1 MWHTLT
7 QATQLTGRSRRSLYR
22 DMDAG
27 RVSYRVRD
35 DGRRELE
42 TSELIRAYGPL
53 RGLARV
59 TVPEVAQADT
69 PDGTPYAA
77 LLDELRLLRE
87 EVAGLRAEL
96 RLIEHKPSERVA
108 IGEAIEA
115 ELDGRHG
122 GDRRSETAE
131 DQEGKFSTLIE
142 GKTRDLAAKSPKPA
156 QSFADLLAGLGD

>member
-1 MWHTLT
+1 MWHTLA
-7 QATQLTGRSRRSLYR
+7 QATKLTGRSRRSLYR

-53 RGLARV
+53 RGLARE

-69 PDGTPYAA
+69 PDGTPSAEPMAA
-77 LLDELRLLRE
+77 LLEELRLLRE

-96 RLIEHKPSERVA
+96 RLIEHKPDKPPM
-108 IGEAIEA
+108 GEK
-115 ELDGRHG
+115 G
-122 GDRRSETAE
+122 G
-131 DQEGKFSTLIE
+131 Q
-142 GKTRDLAAKSPKPA
+142 KPPSGPA
-156 QSFADLLAGLGD
+156 RSFADLLASLDMGDSET

>member
-1 MWHTLT
+1 MWHTLA
-7 QATQLTGRSRRSLYR
+7 QATKLTGRSRRSLYR

-53 RGLARV
+53 RGLARE

-69 PDGTPYAA
+69 PDGTPSAEPMAA
-77 LLDELRLLRE
+77 LLEELRLLRE

-96 RLIEHKPSERVA
+96 RLIEHKPDKPPM
-108 IGEAIEA
+108 GEHPA
-115 ELDGRHG
+115 G
-122 GDRRSETAE
+122 G
-131 DQEGKFSTLIE
+131 Q
-142 GKTRDLAAKSPKPA
+142 KPPSGPA
-156 QSFADLLAGLGD
+156 SSFADLLASLDVGDGET

>member
-1 MWHTLT
+1 MWHTLA
-7 QATQLTGRSRRSLYR
+7 QATKLTGRSRRSLYR

-53 RGLARV
+53 RGLARE

-69 PDGTPYAA
+69 PDGTPSAEPMAA
-77 LLDELRLLRE
+77 LLEELRLLRE

-96 RLIEHKPSERVA
+96 RLIEHKPGPA
-108 IGEAIEA
+108 KYPEA
-115 ELDGRHG
+115 G
-122 GDRRSETAE
+122 GF
-131 DQEGKFSTLIE
+131 K
-142 GKTRDLAAKSPKPA
+142 AAVEQPDSVPA
-156 QSFADLLAGLGD
+156 RSFADLLKTLDG

>member
-1 MWHTLT
+1 MWHTLA
-7 QATQLTGRSRRSLYR
+7 QATKLTGRSRRSLYR

-53 RGLARV
+53 RGLARE

-69 PDGTPYAA
+69 PDGTPSAEPMAA
-77 LLDELRLLRE
+77 LLEELRLLRE

-96 RLIEHKPSERVA
+96 RLIEHKPDKPPM
-108 IGEAIEA
+108 GEK
-115 ELDGRHG
+115 GR
-122 GDRRSETAE
+122 
-131 DQEGKFSTLIE
+131 
-142 GKTRDLAAKSPKPA
+142 A
-156 QSFADLLAGLGD
+156 QPPSGQARSFADLLAALDVGDSET